1 MMKNRIVPVLA
12 ILVIVFAVFLL
23 NSCDLA
29 ITKEQRISLFVDD
42 LNQDPRP
49 NSIRYNFSPSCAIYA
64 TLDGAFFSTD
74 FQTDSIPYSV
84 YNLNLNAD
92 PVTGTISGTGT
103 GGTFG
108 GPWSIEFT
116 MVKDG
121 LDWLILKLRLQG
133 TTIVQ

>member
-1 MMKNRIVPVLA
+1 MKNRIVPLLA
-12 ILVIVFAVFLL
+12 ILVIVFVVFLL

-29 ITKEQRISLFVDD
+29 VTKEQRISLFVDD

-49 NSIRYNFSPSCAIYA
+49 NSIRYNFSPSCVIYG
-64 TLDGAFFSTD
+64 TIDGAFFSFD
-74 FQTDSIPYSV
+74 FPTGSISYSV
-84 YNLNLNAD
+84 YSLDLNAD
-92 PVTGTISGTGT
+92 PVTGTISGT

-121 LDWLILKLRLQG
+121 LDWLIIELWLEGAG
-133 TTIVQ
+133 TVVQ

>member
-1 MMKNRIVPVLA
+1 MKNRLISVLIIIVV
-12 ILVIVFAVFLL
+12 VFAAFLF

-42 LNQDPRP
+42 LNQYPRP
-49 NSIRYNFSPSCAIYA
+49 NSIRYNFSPSCVIYS
-64 TLDGAFFSTD
+64 TIDGDFFSTD

-84 YNLNLNAD
+84 YSLDLNAD
-92 PVTGTISGTGT
+92 PVTGTISGTG
-103 GGTFG
+103 GTFA

-121 LDWLILKLRLQG
+121 LDWLILELWLEKSG
-133 TTIVQ
+133 TVVY

>member
-1 MMKNRIVPVLA
+1 MKTRLISILA
-12 ILVIVFAVFLL
+12 VIAIVFVAFLF

-29 ITKEQRISLFVDD
+29 VTKEQRISLFVDD

-49 NSIRYNFSPSCAIYA
+49 NSIRYNFSPSCVVYSTI
-64 TLDGAFFSTD
+64 DGAFFSTD
-74 FQTDSIPYSV
+74 SPTSSISYSAYSLDV
-84 YNLNLNAD
+84 GGN
-92 PVTGTISGTGT
+92 PVTGTISGT

-121 LDWLILKLRLQG
+121 LDWLILELWLEGAG
-133 TTIVQ
+133 TVVQ